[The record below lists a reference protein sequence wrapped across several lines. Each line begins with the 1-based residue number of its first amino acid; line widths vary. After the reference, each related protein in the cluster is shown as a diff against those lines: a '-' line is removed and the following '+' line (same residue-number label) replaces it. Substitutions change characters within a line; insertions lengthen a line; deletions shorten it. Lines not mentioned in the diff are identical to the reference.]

1 MAKFNE
7 FLRISNTDIKG
18 NKQIRI
24 ALTAIKGVGRVLANA
39 ACQVTKINKTKKAG
53 DLSDKEI
60 TQLEEFVNNP
70 KKFNIPSWLMNR
82 RNDPETGEDKH
93 LIMSD
98 LRFSKEQDIK
108 KLQKMKTY
116 RGLRHAQGLTVRGQ
130 RTQGNFRKNKGKSG
144 IKVKKLSTN
153 KNSGRV

>member
-1 MAKFNE
+1 MTEFNE

-24 ALTAIKGVGRVLANA
+24 ALTAVKGVGRVLANA

-60 TQLEEFVNNP
+60 IQLEEFINDP